1 MAMRRKPAVYSQ
13 AGLFGH
19 YGRKLAP
26 LLLMQLQDLESG
38 QWAKG
43 SNS

>member
-1 MAMRRKPAVYSQ
+1 MAMRRKPAIRSQ

-26 LLLMQLQDLESG
+26 MLLINF
-38 QWAKG
+38 KT
-43 SNS
+43 